1 MKRVFIYYSL
11 SGNGEAVADY
21 LSKKDYSIVRVETKS
36 KMPKSMFFRILVGGF
51 KASVNYKDKLKDF
64 DTDISKYDEVVIGS
78 PIWNSRLSSP
88 INTVLDKL
96 DLKDKKI
103 KFVLYSA
110 SGEDN
115 KATKM
120 LKDKYNCEVINLK
133 EPKKNNDELDKLSN

>member
-21 LSKKDYSIVRVETKS
+21 LSKKDYSIVKVETKS

-64 DTDISKYDEVVIGS
+64 DPDISKYDEIVIGS
-78 PIWNSRLSSP
+78 PIWNSRLCSA
-88 INTVLDKL
+88 INSVLDKI
-96 DLKDKKI
+96 DLTGKKVT
-103 KFVLYSA
+103 FVLYSA
-110 SGEDN
+110 SGEEN
-115 KATKM
+115 KATEI

-133 EPKKNNDELDKLSN
+133 EPKKNNDELNKLSN

>member
-1 MKRVFIYYSL
+1 MKKIFIYYSL
-11 SGNGEAVADY
+11 SGNGEVVADY
-21 LSKKDYSIVRVETKS
+21 LNKKGYSIVKIETIKR
-36 KMPKSMFFRILVGGF
+36 MPKSMFFRILVGGF
-51 KASVNYKDKLKDF
+51 KASINYKDKLLNF

-96 DLKDKKI
+96 DLSDKKV
-103 KFVLYSA
+103 KFVLYSGR
-110 SGEDN
+110 GEEN

-133 EPKKNNDELDKLSN
+133 VPKKNKDELDKLSN

>member
-21 LSKKDYSIVRVETKS
+21 LSKKDYSIVKVETTK

-51 KASVNYKDKLKDF
+51 KASVNYKDKLVDF
-64 DTDISKYDEVVIGS
+64 DTDISKYDEILIGS

-103 KFVLYSA
+103 KFILYSA

-115 KATKM
+115 KATSM

>member
-21 LSKKDYSIVRVETKS
+21 LSKKDYSIVRVETTK

-64 DTDISKYDEVVIGS
+64 DTDISKYDEILIGS

-96 DLKDKKI
+96 DLIDKKI

-115 KATKM
+115 KATSM

>member
-1 MKRVFIYYSL
+1 MNRVFIYYSL

-21 LSKKDYSIVRVETKS
+21 LSKKDYSIVKVETKS

-64 DTDISKYDEVVIGS
+64 DPDISKYDEVVIGS

-110 SGEDN
+110 SGEEN
-115 KATKM
+115 KATEM

-133 EPKKNNDELDKLSN
+133 EPKKNNDELNKLSN

>member
-1 MKRVFIYYSL
+1 MNRVFIYYSL
-11 SGNGEAVADY
+11 SGNGETVADY
-21 LSKKDYSIVRVETKS
+21 LSKKDYSIVKVETKS

-51 KASVNYKDKLKDF
+51 KASVNYKDKLVDF
-64 DTDISKYDEVVIGS
+64 DTDISKYDEILIGS

-110 SGEDN
+110 SEEEN
-115 KATKM
+115 KATSM